1 MCMCETQCLNTLPT
15 REFHTVKIVVCK
27 QQKLTL
33 LISLEH
39 KDFIGRLSGSIA
51 SARD

>member
-1 MCMCETQCLNTLPT
+1 MCETQCLNSFPT
-15 REFHTVKIVVCK
+15 WEFHTVKIVVCK
-27 QQKLTL
+27 QQKSTL

-39 KDFIGRLSGSIA
+39 KDFIGRISGSIA